1 MLNDLNG
8 ARLLVVL
15 PLNERQRAL
24 LREAAPAAQFR
35 FADDAPALADVLW
48 AEGILGHVPVE
59 LVRQNRSLRWLQSD
73 YAGPDIYL
81 APGVLPEVC
90 VVTNATGPTAWPSA
104 NGCWR
109 CGWGCARTCF
119 CTATARPRTA
129 GRRWTARCA
138 AWPGHACCARG
149 WAISAQTLPAAPMR
163 WGLRSSACGAPPTR
177 RALPAVLPARGGP
190 GRAGRPSCPPA
201 DLVALSLPGTGE
213 GTERACLTPRASRG

>member
-81 APGVLPEVC
+81 APGVLPETV
-90 VVTNATGPTAWPSA
+90 
-104 NGCWR
+104 
-109 CGWGCARTCF
+109 
-119 CTATARPRTA
+119 
-129 GRRWTARCA
+129 RRMALQKCRDSRRVSPA
-138 AWPGHACCARG
+138 DKVLLGAK
-149 WAISAQTLPAAPMR
+149 AAP
-163 WGLRSSACGAPPTR
+163 
-177 RALPAVLPARGGP
+177 
-190 GRAGRPSCPPA
+190 
-201 DLVALSLPGTGE
+201 
-213 GTERACLTPRASRG
+213 